1 MFCFLIKCRDTYKVS
16 VLYEMIINLKKK
28 CAILFFSIERKI

>member
-16 VLYEMIINLKKK
+16 VLYEMIINLKKN
-28 CAILFFSIERKI
+28 APFFSLVYKEKI